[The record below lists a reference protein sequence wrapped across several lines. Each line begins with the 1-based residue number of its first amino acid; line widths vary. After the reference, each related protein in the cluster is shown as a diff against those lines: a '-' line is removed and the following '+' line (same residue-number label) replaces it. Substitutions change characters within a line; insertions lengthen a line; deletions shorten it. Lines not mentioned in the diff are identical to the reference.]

1 MLNLTLVSLC
11 FLLHMCIVYDVSRQE
26 TFDNIPSY
34 IDIAKSFNPS
44 TSATLTYITVGHKSD
59 LSHMVSTEMAKSWA
73 ENSDY
78 LFIETSVNKKVN
90 CNDVFSEVVKKVY
103 ITKYLN

>member
-1 MLNLTLVSLC
+1 MLPY
-11 FLLHMCIVYDVSRQE
+11 MYIVYDVSRQE

-44 TSATLTYITVGHKSD
+44 TSSTLAYIIVGHKSD
-59 LSHMVSTEMAKSWA
+59 LSHVVSTEMAKNWA
-73 ENSDY
+73 ENNGY
-78 LFIETSVNKKVN
+78 LFLGTSVNKKIN

-103 ITKYLN
+103 IITYLY

>member
-1 MLNLTLVSLC
+1 MLPY
-11 FLLHMCIVYDVSRQE
+11 MYIVYDVSRQE

-44 TSATLTYITVGHKSD
+44 TSSTLTYIIVGHKSD
-59 LSHMVSTEMAKSWA
+59 LSHVVSTEMAKNWA
-73 ENSDY
+73 ENNGY
-78 LFIETSVNKKVN
+78 LFLGTSVNKKIN

-103 ITKYLN
+103 IITYLY